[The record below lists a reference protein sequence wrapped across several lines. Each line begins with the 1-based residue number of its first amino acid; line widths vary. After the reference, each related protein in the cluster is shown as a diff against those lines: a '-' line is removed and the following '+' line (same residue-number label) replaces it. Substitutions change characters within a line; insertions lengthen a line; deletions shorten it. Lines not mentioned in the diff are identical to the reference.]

1 MPPTVLNRSIPWPQW
16 LLAWLPIAVVF
27 AVITTSHGG
36 SLGEVSFVA
45 LRMVICTALLGI
57 AVHRFTARRPW
68 PHPLRWSFF
77 AVHVGAALLY
87 GVAWFALNSL
97 AESIVASVMYGTL
110 ALAISGPGIGPAVA
124 FGSML
129 YVLIAGVLY
138 AQGAAART
146 AQLEALAA
154 RTQLATL
161 RSQLHPHLLFNALH
175 TVVQLIPLDPPR
187 AVRAAEELADMLRTA
202 LTEQRDVVPLAQE
215 WAFVQRYLAIESL
228 RLGERLAL
236 HVDIEP
242 QAAAWVPSFALQTLV
257 ENAVR
262 HGVAPRT
269 RRTDLHIAARL
280 EAERLTLGVRD
291 NGMGADSA
299 HIEGSAG
306 TGLKRL
312 RERLAWLCGTAAQL
326 DLVCAVGQ
334 GFSATLTLPQAPLR
348 AIAAANG
355 QGDED
360 E

>member
-1 MPPTVLNRSIPWPQW
+1 MTRTVKNQSVPRTQW

-27 AVITTSHGG
+27 AVITASHGG
-36 SLGEVSFVA
+36 SLREVSVVA
-45 LRMVICTALLGI
+45 LRMVTCTALLGVG
-57 AVHRFTARRPW
+57 VHRFTARRPW

-77 AVHVGAALLY
+77 ALHTAAALLY
-87 GVAWFALNSL
+87 GLAWFALNSL
-97 AESIVASVMYGTL
+97 LDSVVYSIMHGVVAVVM
-110 ALAISGPGIGPAVA
+110 SGPGFGPTTA
-124 FGSML
+124 FGCML

-138 AQGAAART
+138 AQHAAART

-161 RSQLHPHLLFNALH
+161 RAQLHPHLLFNALH

-228 RLGERLAL
+228 RLGERIRL
-236 HVDIEP
+236 HVDIDSP
-242 QAAAWVPSFALQTLV
+242 ALNALVPSYALQTLV

-269 RRTDLHIAARL
+269 QATTLQIRAQCDGEL
-280 EAERLTLGVRD
+280 LTLHVNDDGV
-291 NGMGADSA
+291 GADTNMT
-299 HIEGSAG
+299 GSAG
-306 TGLKRL
+306 TGLRRL

-326 DLVCAVGQ
+326 ELVTAPGQ
-334 GFSATLTLPQAPLR
+334 GFHATLTLPQAPLR
-348 AIAAANG
+348 AIAQVDG
-355 QGDED
+355 EDGDD
-360 E
+360 